1 MLLISPVW
9 QARLTA
15 VQRFGKVTLQTF
27 VLWPALLFFFL
38 FLLSADK
45 AGSGGKLL
53 LTWAEEAVRGAPAG
67 QAWGCQVQHVSQN
80 LTARSA
86 SDTAWH
92 RTALPQP
99 PKAEPCVKAAVNRD
113 VWIEETNGSLREFYE
128 TCVLISAFA
137 SFSAWYLRSRAKRG
151 K

>member
-15 VQRFGKVTLQTF
+15 VQRVGKLTLWTF
-27 VLWPALLFFFL
+27 LVWPALIFFFL

-45 AGSGGKLL
+45 AGSGGQLL

-67 QAWGCQVQHVSQN
+67 QAWGCQIHKASQN
-80 LTARSA
+80 LAAVSA
-86 SDTAWH
+86 SDRFAP
-92 RTALPQP
+92 PQP
-99 PKAEPCVKAAVNRD
+99 PVAEPCIRAALNRD
-113 VWIEETNGSLREFYE
+113 VWIEETNDSLRGFYG
-128 TCVLISAFA
+128 TCVLISGFLG
-137 SFSAWYLRSRAKRG
+137 FSAWYLRSRAKRG